1 MGVFC
6 EGVRRMAEMEEEE
19 DISFAELFEQSSQTP
34 GARFSLGDRVS
45 GTIVKISKETVFV
58 DLGGKSEGTADL
70 KEFLDEEGNPTV
82 HEGEEI
88 ELRVSSVRRGI
99 HLGRS
104 IKARGAEA
112 LEIFRDAQRNQIPVE
127 GRVAA
132 VNKGGFEV
140 EISGMRGFCP
150 ISQIDLHYCEKP
162 EEHVGQRY
170 LFRITEMKERGR
182 NIILS
187 RRVLLQEEQEQKLK
201 ETLATLK
208 PGLEVEGKVTRLMNF
223 GAFVDIGGLEGLLHV
238 SEISRA
244 RIGHP
249 SEVLEPGQIV
259 KVRILKIETDRK
271 GVPRV
276 SLSRKVLEPE
286 IWDTGLPFREG
297 EIIPGKVSRL
307 ADFGAFVE
315 VAPGVDGLVHISEIS
330 YQKVAHPNRV
340 LKEGDAIEVLVL
352 KIDEGKRRLSLSI
365 KEVQSRQK
373 AEAYARE
380 GGEARLEVGQVLPGI
395 VEDHKPYG
403 LFVRL
408 PQFGIGVRGLLPME
422 ELMEADKADVKKKFP
437 QGQEI
442 QVEILAIDDKER
454 IRLSMRAKKGRE
466 EREDYDK
473 YLARDDKAG
482 EMGTLGELL
491 KSKLKG

>member
-1 MGVFC
+1 
-6 EGVRRMAEMEEEE
+6 MADLEKEE
-19 DISFAELFEQSSQTP
+19 DVSFAELFEQSSQTP
-34 GARFSLGDRVS
+34 GARFSPGDRVT

-70 KEFLDEEGNPTV
+70 AEFLDDEGNPKV

-99 HLGRS
+99 HLSRS

-112 LEIFRDAQRNQIPVE
+112 LEILREAQRNQMPVE

-140 EISGMRGFCP
+140 EISGLRGFCP
-150 ISQIDLHYCEKP
+150 ISQIDIQYCEKP

-170 LFRITEMKERGR
+170 PFRIIEMKERGR

-187 RRVLLQEEQEQKLK
+187 RRALLQEEQEKRLK

-208 PGLEVEGKVTRLMNF
+208 PEMDVEGRVMRVMDF
-223 GAFVDIGGLEGLLHV
+223 GAFVDIGGLEGMVHV

-244 RIGHP
+244 RIAHP
-249 SEVLEPGQIV
+249 RDVLQAGQIV
-259 KVRILKIETDRK
+259 KARILRMETNRK
-271 GVPRV
+271 GEPKV
-276 SLSRKVLEPE
+276 SLSMKVLEPE

-297 EIIPGKVSRL
+297 EIISGKVSRL
-307 ADFGAFVE
+307 ADFGAFVQ
-315 VAPGVDGLVHISEIS
+315 VAPGVDGLVHVSEIS
-330 YQKVAHPNRV
+330 YQKIAHPNRV
-340 LKEGDAIEVLVL
+340 LKEGDAVETLVL
-352 KIDEGKRRLSLSI
+352 KIDPEKRRVSLSI
-365 KEVQSRQK
+365 KEAQSRQR
-373 AEAYARE
+373 AEAFTRE
-380 GGEARLEVGQVLPGI
+380 GGEARLEAGQVLTGI

-408 PQFGIGVRGLLPME
+408 PQFGIGVRGLLPLE
-422 ELMEADKADVKKKFP
+422 ELMDEDRADVKRKFP

-454 IRLSMRAKKGRE
+454 IRLSMRAGKDRA
-466 EREDYDK
+466 ERADFDK
-473 YLARDDKAG
+473 YLARGDKAG
-482 EMGTLGELL
+482 KMGTLGELL

>member
-1 MGVFC
+1 MVD
-6 EGVRRMAEMEEEE
+6 MEKEE

-34 GARFSLGDRVS
+34 GARFSPGERVT

-70 KEFLDEEGNPTV
+70 KEFLDEEGTPTV

-99 HLGRS
+99 HLSRS

-112 LEIFRDAQRNQIPVE
+112 LDILRDAQRNRIPVE

-162 EEHVGQRY
+162 EEHIGQRY
-170 LFRITEMKERGR
+170 PFRITEMKERGR

-187 RRVLLQEEQEQKLK
+187 RRVLLQEEQEQKFQ

-271 GVPRV
+271 GAPRV
-276 SLSRKVLEPE
+276 SLSRKVFEPE

-297 EIIPGKVSRL
+297 EVIPGKVSRL

-315 VAPGVDGLVHISEIS
+315 VAPGVDGLVHVSEIS
-330 YQKVAHPNRV
+330 YQKVVHPNRV

-365 KEVQSRQK
+365 KEAQSRQK

-422 ELMEADKADVKKKFP
+422 ELMDADKADVKKKFP

-454 IRLSMRAKKGRE
+454 IRLSMRAKKDRE
-466 EREDYDK
+466 ERGDYDK
-473 YLARDDKAG
+473 YLARGDKAG

>member
-1 MGVFC
+1 
-6 EGVRRMAEMEEEE
+6 MADVEKEE
-19 DISFAELFEQSSQTP
+19 DVSFAELFEQSSQTP
-34 GARFSLGDRVS
+34 GARFSPGDRVT

-70 KEFLDEEGNPTV
+70 AEFLDDEGNPTV
-82 HEGEEI
+82 REGEGI

-99 HLGRS
+99 HLSRA

-112 LEIFRDAQRNQIPVE
+112 LEVLKDAHRNQIPVE

-140 EISGMRGFCP
+140 ELSGLRAFCP
-150 ISQIDLHYCEKP
+150 ISQIDLLYCEKP

-170 LFRITEMKERGR
+170 QFRITEMKERGR

-187 RRVLLQEEQEQKLK
+187 RRVLLQEEQEKKLK
-201 ETLATLK
+201 ETLATLR
-208 PGLEVEGKVTRLMNF
+208 PEMDVEGKVTRVMDF
-223 GAFVDIGGLEGLLHV
+223 GAFVDIGGLEGMVHV
-238 SEISRA
+238 SEIARA

-249 SEVLEPGQIV
+249 GEVLQPGQIV
-259 KVRILKIETDRK
+259 KARILRMETNRK
-271 GVPRV
+271 GAPKV
-276 SLSRKVLEPE
+276 SLSMRVLEPE

-297 EIIPGKVSRL
+297 EVIPGKVSRL
-307 ADFGAFVE
+307 AEFGAFVE
-315 VAPGVDGLVHISEIS
+315 VAPGVDGLVHVSEIS

-340 LKEGDAIEVLVL
+340 LKEGERVEVLVL

-365 KEVQSRQK
+365 KEAQSRQR

-380 GGEARLEVGQVLPGI
+380 SGEVRLEVGQVLPGI

-408 PQFGIGVRGLLPME
+408 PQFGIGVRGLLPVE
-422 ELMEADKADVKKKFP
+422 ELMEEDKADLKKKFP

-442 QVEILAIDDKER
+442 RVEIIGIDDKER
-454 IRLSMRAKKGRE
+454 IRLSMRAGKDRE
-466 EREDYDK
+466 ERADFDK
-473 YLARDDKAG
+473 YMARGEKAG
-482 EMGTLGELL
+482 KMGTLGELL
-491 KSKLKG
+491 QSKLKR

>member
-1 MGVFC
+1 MV
-6 EGVRRMAEMEEEE
+6 EMEKEE
-19 DISFAELFEQSSQTP
+19 DLSFAELFEQSSQTP
-34 GARFSLGDRVS
+34 GARFSPGDRVT
-45 GTIVKISKETVFV
+45 GTIVKISKETVFI

-70 KEFLDEEGNPTV
+70 AEFLDEEGNPKV

-99 HLGRS
+99 HLSRA

-112 LEIFRDAQRNQIPVE
+112 LEILRDAQRNQIPVE

-140 EISGMRGFCP
+140 EISGLRGFCP
-150 ISQIDLHYCEKP
+150 ISQIDLQYCEKP

-170 LFRITEMKERGR
+170 QFRIMEMKERGR

-187 RRVLLQEEQEQKLK
+187 RRALLQEEQEKKIK
-201 ETLATLK
+201 ETLASLK
-208 PGLEVEGKVTRLMNF
+208 PEMEVEGRVTRLMNF
-223 GAFVDIGGLEGLLHV
+223 GAFVDIGGLEGLIHI
-238 SEISRA
+238 SEISRS

-249 SEVLEPGQIV
+249 SEVLEPGQFV
-259 KVRILKIETDRK
+259 KVRILKMETDRK
-271 GVPRV
+271 GAPKV
-276 SLSRKVLEPE
+276 SLSMRVLEPE

-297 EIIPGKVSRL
+297 EVIPGKVSRL
-307 ADFGAFVE
+307 TDFGAFVE
-315 VAPGVDGLVHISEIS
+315 VAPGVDGLVHVSEIS

-340 LKEGDAIEVLVL
+340 LKEGETVEVLVL
-352 KIDEGKRRLSLSI
+352 KIDEERRRLSLSI
-365 KEVQSRQK
+365 KEAQSRQK

-380 GGEARLEVGQVLPGI
+380 SGEAKLEVGQILPGI

-408 PQFGIGVRGLLPME
+408 PQLGIGVRGLLPLE
-422 ELMEADKADVKKKFP
+422 ELMDADKADIKKKFP
-437 QGQEI
+437 QGAEI

-454 IRLSMRAKKGRE
+454 IRLSMRAGKDRE
-466 EREDYDK
+466 ERGDYDK
-473 YLARDDKAG
+473 YMARGDKVG
-482 EMGTLGELL
+482 KMGTLGELL
-491 KSKLKG
+491 RSKLKG

>member
-1 MGVFC
+1 
-6 EGVRRMAEMEEEE
+6 MAEMEEEE
-19 DISFAELFEQSSQTP
+19 DVSFAELFEQSSQTP
-34 GARFSLGDRVS
+34 GARFSPGERVT
-45 GTIVKISKETVFV
+45 GIIVKISKETVFV
-58 DLGGKSEGTADL
+58 DLGGKSEGTAEL
-70 KEFLDEEGNPTV
+70 SEFLDEEGNPTV

-99 HLGRS
+99 HLSRS

-112 LEIFRDAQRNQIPVE
+112 LEILRDAQRNRIPVE

-140 EISGMRGFCP
+140 EISGLRGFCP

-170 LFRITEMKERGR
+170 PFRITEMKERGR

-187 RRVLLQEEQEQKLK
+187 RRVLLQEEQEQKFQ

-271 GVPRV
+271 GAPKV
-276 SLSRKVLEPE
+276 SLSRKVFEPE

-297 EIIPGKVSRL
+297 EVIPGKVSRL

-315 VAPGVDGLVHISEIS
+315 VAPGVDGLVHVSEIS

-365 KEVQSRQK
+365 KEAQSRQK
-373 AEAYARE
+373 AEAYTRE

-422 ELMEADKADVKKKFP
+422 ELMDADKADVKKKFP

-454 IRLSMRAKKGRE
+454 IRLSMRAKKDRE

-473 YLARDDKAG
+473 YLAGGDKVG
-482 EMGTLGELL
+482 KMGTLGELL
-491 KSKLKG
+491 KSKFKG